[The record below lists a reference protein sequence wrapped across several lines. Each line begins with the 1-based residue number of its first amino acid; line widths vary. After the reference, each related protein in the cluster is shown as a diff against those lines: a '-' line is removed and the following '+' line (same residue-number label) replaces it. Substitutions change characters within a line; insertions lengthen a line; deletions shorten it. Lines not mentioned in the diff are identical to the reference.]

1 VKEEKRL
8 RKAAERAAE
17 LAGPLQLRERLR
29 NQWEALDVARH
40 VLDSLDHSVRYG
52 LIIFSAVNTGAVILL
67 VRPHLFPNLASGT
80 LVLMRI
86 LGALYLG
93 VALWILFYAI
103 RSLSPRLVPNE
114 LARLAEQTDT
124 HRTPSEDHI
133 LLMTLRPVGLQPSTL
148 ASFHEGWRGLTGEE
162 LSREL
167 SEAILISKHM
177 MERKYAVL
185 NRLYPALAV
194 MLLLAALLIL
204 VMASIPG
211 A

>member
-1 VKEEKRL
+1 MKEEKRL
-8 RKAAERAAE
+8 QKEAEQAARE
-17 LAGPLQLRERLR
+17 AGPLELRERIR
-29 NQWEALDVARH
+29 NQWEALDVARR

-52 LIIFSAVNTGAVILL
+52 LIIFSAVNTAAVVLI
-67 VRPHLFPNLASGT
+67 VRPQLLSSLPPAALW
-80 LVLMRI
+80 VMRG
-86 LGALYLG
+86 LGGLYLL

-103 RSLSPRLVPNE
+103 RSLSPRLAPHE
-114 LARLAEQTDT
+114 LARLKEQTDA
-124 HRTPSEDHI
+124 HRTSSEDHI
-133 LLMTLRPVGLQPSTL
+133 LLMALRPVGAESSTL
-148 ASFHEGWRGLTGEE
+148 AAFHDGWRGLTGEE

-194 MLLLAALLIL
+194 MLLLAAVLIL
-204 VMASIPG
+204 VIAALPT